1 MTAMSNF
8 LEDEVIK
15 HIFRTGSF
23 TKPTVLAITMLTT
36 GAADGDTGQ
45 FTTGTGVEVTNAGS
59 YARVDRPPLDANWTA
74 TAGGDGQTDNAAAIT
89 FTTATA
95 DWSSAANITDIAICD
110 SATYD
115 AGNMLF
121 YGSVTVAK
129 AVLNGD
135 TAEFAAGAITVT
147 FA

>member
-1 MTAMSNF
+1 MSDY
-8 LEDEVIK
+8 LEDELIK

-23 TKPTVLAITMLTT
+23 TKPTVLAIALLT
-36 GAADGDTGQ
+36 AATNDAGIGQ
-45 FTTGTGVEVTNAGS
+45 FSTGSGTEVANAGA
-59 YARVDRPPLDANWTA
+59 YARVARNPLDANWTA

-89 FTTATA
+89 FAAATA
-95 DWSSAANITDIAICD
+95 SWGTVTDLAIVD

-121 YGSVTVAK
+121 YTPVTTSRTIDS
-129 AVLNGD
+129 GD
-135 TAEFAAGAITVT
+135 TAEIAAGAITVT